1 MKKIF
6 TLFAALAM
14 VMSMSAAIYL
24 PGSWNGWNQS
34 GNAFSG
40 SPLTSTI
47 TLAANTEYKFK
58 VKDGSNWYGN
68 NGTITADVTGWTF
81 STSEGDCT
89 LKSKLA
95 GDYTFTW
102 DASAHKL
109 SVAYPTEEVVVEYTY
124 TVVGSSAP
132 LFGKTWDPT
141 YTANDMKKEGD
152 VYTLTKT
159 DVTLSA
165 GSVEYKVAREHAWGT
180 GEFPT
185 SGNKTFTIETAG
197 VYDVTFTYDGGSNLT
212 ATPTLKQAEEVI
224 PVVSVKGSW
233 DEWALKALTLADNKL
248 TAAATINIAAGS
260 YKFGVDIDGVF
271 TANGATV
278 SRQSNAI
285 AGLTGNTG
293 DLTLTADV
301 AGDYVFTWTFETN
314 TLTVTYPELPTYTV
328 SVTAENGTVEGAG
341 TYKQGE
347 TVTLEATANEGY
359 EFVNWTEGETVV
371 STENP
376 YTFTVSADVALVAN
390 FQEVAP
396 AIVEM
401 ELTMTNLEVQS
412 YGEATG
418 LWASDDDNGVEV
430 MLFLDAEGNLME
442 EESSIAVGWNDYA
455 VTGTVTKVY
464 NEELATDVYTAE
476 LYATIRETNYKL
488 IITMYAV
495 PVEVVDVVVENATIT
510 VEEKSDGVGGT
521 YELINVSAQWGES
534 TLLIEGIEKNYE
546 GFVQIKEIF
555 IVDGEED
562 WYIWMCQDAVVAT
575 VDDVLTVTGKFKNNF
590 TRSVYN
596 VTISGTLPVKEEPKT
611 ITWELNG
618 GEVLAAVPTN
628 EELWEAF
635 KPYYNTFYGE
645 ARADQ
650 PITLVATFMTKG
662 EKIMTDETSEYKW
675 LGDYLLKVANE
686 QIANGTLT
694 TYTGITTEVKW
705 RFATQAFFNC
715 SAAVDKDYSGNPDF
729 TEAGKPENWGPA
741 YQAAHEVVLPT
752 EPVEEDYVLPT
763 PTREGYTFVGWYD
776 NAEGTGEAMT
786 VLPAGWAGT
795 LYAIWKVE
803 GPATALDNIAVE
815 GKAVKAIINGQLVII
830 KNGVQYNAQGAI
842 LK

>member
-6 TLFAALAM
+6 TLFAALMM
-14 VMSMSAAIYL
+14 VFSMSAATKTIYCKMAQ
-24 PGSWNGWNQS
+24 SWWKADG
-34 GNAFSG
+34 
-40 SPLTSTI
+40 
-47 TLAANTEYKFK
+47 AA
-58 VKDGSNWYGN
+58 VG
-68 NGTITADVTGWTF
+68 
-81 STSEGDCT
+81 
-89 LKSKLA
+89 
-95 GDYTFTW
+95 
-102 DASAHKL
+102 
-109 SVAYPTEEVVVEYTY
+109 AYY
-124 TVVGSSAP
+124 
-132 LFGKTWDPT
+132 WDPS
-141 YTANDMKKEGD
+141 TAPAWPGVRMTPVAGETDLWSIDLDTDKYKKIIFTR
-152 VYTLTKT
+152 VN
-159 DVTLSA
+159 
-165 GSVEYKVAREHAWGT
+165 GSGTVSDWGT
-180 GEFPT
+180 
-185 SGNKTFTIETAG
+185 K
-197 VYDVTFTYDGGSNLT
+197 
-212 ATPTLKQAEEVI
+212 
-224 PVVSVKGSW
+224 
-233 DEWALKALTLADNKL
+233 
-248 TAAATINIAAGS
+248 
-260 YKFGVDIDGVF
+260 
-271 TANGATV
+271 
-278 SRQSNAI
+278 
-285 AGLTGNTG
+285 TG
-293 DLTLTADV
+293 DLVIPTDEKNLFTITNTTASWGGGCVGNWSVYAPEAPKSYKDITITVVANATPKIHYWEGGDKMVGSVWETKPDMVATGEENTYSYTIKDVDEATGVKYLVVVGDVQSADQMAFENVTKNFKELLPQVAVMGVNNWDGTDKMTVADDYLSASITLSLEAAKNYELKLTVDGQWYGGKTIAITKENNSASFAENGDGNGKLTTDL
-301 AGDYVFTWTFETN
+301 AGDYVFTYTYATK
-314 TLTVTYPELPTYTV
+314 TLVVTYPTPPVVKYTV
-328 SVTAENGTVEGAG
+328 TATAENGTVTGVGEYEEGA
-341 TYKQGE
+341 

-359 EFVNWTEGETVV
+359 EFVNWTKGEEVV
-371 STENP
+371 STEAT
-376 YTFTVSADVALVAN
+376 YTFTITENVALVAN

-618 GEVLAAVPTN
+618 GVLPAPAVPTN
-628 EELWEAF
+628 EELWIAF
-635 KPYYNTFYGE
+635 MPYYQEYYDVV
-645 ARADQ
+645 RAEQ
-650 PITLVATFMTKG
+650 PIASVAVFLSAGMGDDATIF
-662 EKIMTDETSEYKW
+662 TSEDSDYKW
-675 LGDYLLKVANE
+675 LGDYIIKVTTE
-686 QIANGTLT
+686 QSAALT
-694 TYTGITTEVKW
+694 TLANWK
-705 RFATQAFFNC
+705 FNAQAFFNANQYTGWPK
-715 SAAVDKDYSGNPDF
+715 SADF

-776 NAEGTGEAMT
+776 NAEGEGEAMT

-795 LYAIWKVE
+795 LYAIWQVA
-803 GPATALDNIAVE
+803 GPATALENIAVE
-815 GKAVKAIINGQLVII
+815 GKAIKTIINGQLVII

>member
-14 VMSMSAAIYL
+14 VMSMSAAVYL
-24 PGSWNGWNQS
+24 PGSWNGWNAS
-34 GNAFSG
+34 GNQFTG
-40 SPLTSTI
+40 SPLKSEL
-47 TLAANTEYKFK
+47 TLTANTTYEFK
-58 VKDGSNWYGN
+58 VLADGSWLGN
-68 NGTITADVTGWTF
+68 NGTITSDVTDWSFTDAGN
-81 STSEGDCT
+81 CK
-89 LKSKLA
+89 LKTTKS
-95 GDYTFTW
+95 GVYTFTW
-102 DASAHKL
+102 NNSTKKL

-124 TVVGSSAP
+124 TVVGGSAA
-132 LFGKTWDPT
+132 LFGNTWDPS

-159 DVTLSA
+159 DVTLAA
-165 GSVEYKVAREHAWGT
+165 GPVEYKVAREHAWGT

-341 TYKQGE
+341 TYKQGA

-521 YELINVSAQWGES
+521 YELINVFAQWGES
-534 TLLIEGIEKNYE
+534 TLLIEGIEKNFE
-546 GFVQIKEIF
+546 GFVMITEKF
-555 IVDGEED
+555 MVDGEED
-562 WYIWMCQDAVVAT
+562 WYIWMGQNAVVTT
-575 VDDVLTVTGKFKNNF
+575 VDNVLTVAGEFKNNF
-590 TRSVYN
+590 TGSIYN
-596 VTISGTLPVKEEPKT
+596 VTISGTLPVEEEPKT

-635 KPYYNTFYGE
+635 KPYYNEYYGLN
-645 ARADQ
+645 RADQ
-650 PITLVATFMTKG
+650 TIENAATFAATYMQ
-662 EKIMTDETSEYKW
+662 KIMTDEASAYKW
-675 LGDYLLKVANE
+675 LGDYIQSVAT
-686 QIANGTLT
+686 AAGKPLSTDM
-694 TYTGITTEVKW
+694 
-705 RFATQAFFNC
+705 
-715 SAAVDKDYSGNPDF
+715 AAVNESGWRWSVWAFLNACEGKNGSSGIDF

-763 PTREGYTFVGWYD
+763 PVKEGYTFVGWYD
-776 NAEGTGEAMT
+776 NAEGTGEAYT
-786 VLPAGWAGT
+786 VIPAGWAGT
-795 LYAIWKVE
+795 LYAIWKQ
-803 GPATALDNIAVE
+803 GPTTALENIAVE

-830 KNGVQYNAQGAI
+830 KNGVQYNAQGQVV
-842 LK
+842 K